1 MKTIANE
8 NNNKE
13 YMELIS
19 KCEMFDPLAKDILS
33 KNPTAWAR
41 IATNAFDA
49 TVKGNSISVNAFN
62 SYISDCSFIKFLEI
76 LEENKVTLT
85 VNEGNLVFLGTGD
98 LEDILLDALFP
109 Y

>member
-19 KCEMFDPLAKDILS
+19 KCEMLDPLAKDILS

-62 SYISDCSFIKFLEI
+62 NYISDYSFINFLKI
-76 LEENKVTLT
+76 LEENKITLT
-85 VNEGNLVFLGTGD
+85 VNEGNLVFIGTGD

>member
-1 MKTIANE
+1 MKTIAND
-8 NNNKE
+8 NNKE
-13 YMELIS
+13 YMKLIS
-19 KCEMFDPLAKDILS
+19 KCEMLDPLAKDILS

-62 SYISDCSFIKFLEI
+62 RYISNCSFINFLEI
-76 LEENKVTLT
+76 LEENKIILA